1 MQLCMVIVQTCDHFF
16 RPKSQ
21 LVRYP
26 NRETMGN
33 NDKQMNDVL
42 LFLRPMREHLTSSSI
57 IAVFFFF
64 LIALKIIH
72 SVFFSNGNRFD
83 YTFWLFSFF
92 RY

>member
-1 MQLCMVIVQTCDHFF
+1 MQLCMVIVQSCDHFF

-42 LFLRPMREHLTSSSI
+42 LFLRPMRKHLTRSSI
-57 IAVFFFF
+57 SLLFF

-72 SVFFSNGNRFD
+72 SVFS
-83 YTFWLFSFF
+83 
-92 RY
+92 

>member
-1 MQLCMVIVQTCDHFF
+1 MSSDNKCNDGYCSNLRSFLM
-16 RPKSQ
+16 PKSQ
-21 LVRYP
+21 LVRYT

-72 SVFFSNGNRFD
+72 SVFS
-83 YTFWLFSFF
+83 
-92 RY
+92 